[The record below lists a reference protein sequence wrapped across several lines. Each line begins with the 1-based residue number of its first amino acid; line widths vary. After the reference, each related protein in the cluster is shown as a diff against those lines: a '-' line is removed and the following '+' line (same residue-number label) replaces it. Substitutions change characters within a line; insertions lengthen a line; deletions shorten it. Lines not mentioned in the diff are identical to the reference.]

1 MTASSFSPAGA
12 SAPGLRRRAFTVVL
26 AIELWERFGYYGMQ
40 AVLTLFMVEQ
50 LRMADAAANLMM
62 GAFGALT
69 YITPVIGGVIGDR
82 VLGARR
88 TMVMG
93 ALSLTCGY
101 AFLAAALQSHT
112 LLLVAMALIST
123 GNGLFKP
130 NAGNLV
136 RRIYKGD
143 DAALDAAFTLYYMSV
158 NVGSTVSMLLTPWLQ
173 IHYGAPVAF
182 ATCAVGLGIGLLYYV
197 LRSSWLEPTTPV
209 SEKQPVPLSRF
220 GMVAGGLALLTA
232 FNAWVLGSDT
242 LARLCVIAAGAGLA
256 AIWVALYVRAPQT
269 ERPGLRLTYLLCL
282 QGTIYLVFYQQM
294 MTSLTLFALRG
305 VSGDYRIG
313 GVTLFHMSAGQFQV
327 LNSVWIMALSPVLAF
342 LYNRMGQQQKQ
353 TSHARKMLLGYAM
366 VSIGFAVW
374 WAAAAHADGLVSP
387 WIMVVGYGFLSL
399 AELLTNG
406 LGLAIIARY
415 SPARLSGFMMG
426 ALYLLWGIAMYVGS
440 IIANQ
445 AALPPEVVAGGGGA
459 ALYAGLFRTLCEVA
473 AAVVV
478 VLALLEPLTRRWDRE
493 HVTVIGE

>member
-12 SAPGLRRRAFTVVL
+12 SAPGLRRKAFTVVL

-50 LRMADAAANLMM
+50 LRMTDSAANLMM

-69 YITPVIGGVIGDR
+69 YITPLIGGFIGDR

-88 TMVMG
+88 TTVMG
-93 ALSLTCGY
+93 ALLLTCGY

-158 NVGSTVSMLLTPWLQ
+158 NVGSAVSMMLTPWLQ

-182 ATCAVGLGIGLLYYV
+182 ATCAVGLGIGLVYYT
-197 LRSSWLEPTTPV
+197 LRSSWLETSTPAT
-209 SEKQPVPLSRF
+209 EKQPVPLSRF
-220 GMVAGGLALLTA
+220 GLVGAGLVLLTV
-232 FNAWVLGSDT
+232 FNAWILGSDT
-242 LARLCVIAAGAGLA
+242 LARLCVIAAGGGLA
-256 AIWVALYVRAPQT
+256 AIWVALYVKAPQA
-269 ERPGLRLTYLLCL
+269 ERPGLRLTYLLGL

-313 GVTLFHMSAGQFQV
+313 GITLFHMSAGQFQV
-327 LNSVWIMALSPVLAF
+327 LNSVWIMILSPVLAF
-342 LYNRMGQQQKQ
+342 LYNRTGAQQKQ
-353 TSHARKMLLGYAM
+353 TSHARKMLIGYVM
-366 VSIGFAVW
+366 VAIAFGVW
-374 WAAAAHADGLVSP
+374 WLAAAYSDGLVSP
-387 WIMVVGYGFLSL
+387 WVMVVGYACLSL
-399 AELLTNG
+399 GELLTIG
-406 LGLAIIARY
+406 LGLAVVACY

-426 ALYLLWGIAMYVGS
+426 ALYLMWGIAMYVGS
-440 IIANQ
+440 LIANQ
-445 AALPPEVVAGGGGA
+445 AALSPDVAAGGGGA
-459 ALYAGLFRTLCEVA
+459 VLYAGLFRTLCEVA
-473 AAVVV
+473 TGVVV
-478 VLALLEPLTRRWDRE
+478 VLACLEPLTRRWDRE
-493 HVTVIGE
+493 HASVIAK

>member
-1 MTASSFSPAGA
+1 MTASSLP
-12 SAPGLRRRAFTVVL
+12 SAPGMRRRAFTVVL

-40 AVLTLFMVEQ
+40 AVLTLFMVVH
-50 LRMADAAANLMM
+50 LRMGDAAANLMM

-69 YITPVIGGVIGDR
+69 YITPLVGGVIGDR

-88 TMVMG
+88 TVVMG
-93 ALSLTCGY
+93 ALLLTGGY
-101 AFLAAALQSHT
+101 AVLAAALQSHI

-136 RRIYKGD
+136 RRIYKND

-173 IHYGAPVAF
+173 IHYGAPSAF
-182 ATCAVGLGIGLLYYV
+182 AACAVGLGVGLLYYV
-197 LRSSWLEPTTPV
+197 LRSSCLDATTPA
-209 SEKQPVPLSRF
+209 SEKQPVPLRRF
-220 GMVAGGLALLTA
+220 GLVGAGLVIMTV
-232 FNAWVLGSDT
+232 FNAWILGSDT
-242 LARLCVIAAGAGLA
+242 LARLCVTAAGAILA
-256 AIWVALYVRAPQT
+256 AIWVALYVRAPKA
-269 ERPGLRLTYLLCL
+269 ERPGLRLTYMLCL

-327 LNSVWIMALSPVLAF
+327 LNSLWIMALSPALAF

-353 TSHARKMLLGYAM
+353 TSHARKMILGYAM
-366 VSIGFAVW
+366 VALGFGVW

-387 WIMVVGYGFLSL
+387 WVMVVGYGFLSL
-399 AELLTNG
+399 GELLTIG
-406 LGLAIIARY
+406 LGLAVVACY

-440 IIANQ
+440 LIANQ
-445 AALPPEVVAGGGGA
+445 AALSPEVIAGGGGA
-459 ALYAGLFRTLCEVA
+459 SLYAGLFRTLCEIA
-473 AAVVV
+473 AALV
-478 VLALLEPLTRRWDRE
+478 VLLLCLEPLTRRWDRE
-493 HVTVIGE
+493 HATVIGG

>member
-12 SAPGLRRRAFTVVL
+12 SAPGLRRKAFTVVL

-50 LRMADAAANLMM
+50 LRMTDAAANLMM

-69 YITPVIGGVIGDR
+69 YITPLIGGFIGDR

-88 TMVMG
+88 TTVMG
-93 ALSLTCGY
+93 ALLLTCGY

-158 NVGSTVSMLLTPWLQ
+158 NVGSAVSMMLTPWLQ

-182 ATCAVGLGIGLLYYV
+182 ATCAVGLGIGLVYYM
-197 LRSSWLEPTTPV
+197 LRSSWLESSTPAT
-209 SEKQPVPLSRF
+209 EKQPVKLSRF
-220 GMVAGGLALLTA
+220 GLVGAGLVLLTV

-256 AIWVALYVRAPQT
+256 ALWVALYVKAPQA
-269 ERPGLRLTYLLCL
+269 ERPGLRLTYLLGL

-313 GVTLFHMSAGQFQV
+313 GITLFHMSAGQFQV
-327 LNSVWIMALSPVLAF
+327 LNSVWIMILSPVLAF
-342 LYNRMGQQQKQ
+342 LYKRAGGQQKQ
-353 TSHARKMLLGYAM
+353 MSHARKMLVGYAM
-366 VSIGFAVW
+366 VAIAFGVW
-374 WAAAAHADGLVSP
+374 WMAAAHSDGLVSP
-387 WIMVVGYGFLSL
+387 WVMVVGYGCLSL
-399 AELLTNG
+399 GELLTIG
-406 LGLAIIARY
+406 LGLAVVACY

-426 ALYLLWGIAMYVGS
+426 ALYLMWGIAMYGGS
-440 IIANQ
+440 LIANQ
-445 AALPPEVVAGGGGA
+445 AALPPELAAGGGGA
-459 ALYAGLFRTLCEVA
+459 ILYAGLFRTLCEVA
-473 AAVVV
+473 AGVVV
-478 VLALLEPLTRRWDRE
+478 ILAFLEPLTRRWDQE
-493 HVTVIGE
+493 HVSVIGK